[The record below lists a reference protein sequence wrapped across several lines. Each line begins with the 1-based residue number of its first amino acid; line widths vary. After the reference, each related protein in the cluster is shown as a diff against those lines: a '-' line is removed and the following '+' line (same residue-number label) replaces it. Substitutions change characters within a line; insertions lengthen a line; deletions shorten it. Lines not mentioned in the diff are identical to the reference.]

1 MLARRVTELGPL
13 EQAVMDFVWDRGGHV
28 TVREVHGAVGSG
40 RGLAYTTVM
49 TVMDRLWRK
58 GLLQRRR
65 IGRAYLYEPRI
76 TREEHAAQLVRK
88 VLAGV
93 KDRRSVLLGF
103 VRSVDDVDLAEL
115 ERLVRDA
122 RRAKRSDRGR

>member
-1 MLARRVTELGPL
+1 MLTRRVIELGPL
-13 EQAVMDFVWDRGGHV
+13 EQAVMDFVWDRGGPV
-28 TVREVHGAVGSG
+28 TVREVHGAVGTR

-58 GLLQRRR
+58 RLLQRRR
-65 IGRAYLYEPRI
+65 VGRAYLYEPRA

-88 VLAGV
+88 VLAGA

-103 VRSVDDVDLAEL
+103 VRSVDEGDLEEL
-115 ERLVRDA
+115 ERLVREA
-122 RRAKRSDRGR
+122 RRARGSDRGR

>member
-1 MLARRVTELGPL
+1 MPRKARAIPPPL
-13 EQAVMDFVWDRGGHV
+13 ELRCLTALWHLGEANVQAV
-28 TVREVHGAVGSG
+28 REFLAPQKP
-40 RGLAYTTVM
+40 LAYTTVM